1 MDKSSIKFVFLVVLL
16 VFAAGTQF
24 GAEALTKRKCQTS
37 KDCLVLGPHCKCL
50 DYFCLC
56 GLPPPDEEVLG
67 ARPLVGNP

>member
-1 MDKSSIKFVFLVVLL
+1 LIKP
-16 VFAAGTQF
+16 GTQF
-24 GAEALTKRKCQTS
+24 GAEALIKRKCQTS

-56 GLPPPDEEVLG
+56 GLPPPNEEVLG